1 MIKYFLYEIKE
12 EKRLDKEN
20 LNGIPEEETEAVE
33 ETAEVQDSAE
43 EAVQEYAAEDTAAKA
58 SEEPVEEISDGEETV
73 AEDSADE
80 SEEEYVIP
88 EEDLCPICGER
99 EIAEGSDYCIDCETK
114 MHKRKIPFLGWLAG
128 LLTLGF
134 SVFAFVLTFLVI
146 GPSVV
151 VMGGD
156 VYAAQKNW
164 YAAYN
169 VYSNDVPTVVD
180 EINSYFDESMQLVRT
195 GMGIDKRM
203 VDSMAHYSSPIDAY
217 YLAQS
222 NITDVDL
229 ETLPFLDDYRAVYTA
244 YSDTYSAA
252 GETFNMLYEENADLD
267 KICAEFEKYK
277 GTEGVTDL
285 YIDYFKCL
293 AANELGADDAKM
305 LECLNALEASCNEA
319 GGDYSWLYYQLIAE
333 VYASAGETE
342 KALEYLGVLI
352 EADKSKY
359 DAYALSM
366 DIALDSGNLEEAD
379 RLVTEYTTNNEGF
392 ESAYL
397 LEVKY
402 LRRTGETEKAE
413 VLCTEGIN
421 SNSSGIELC
430 RQMSLISMTLG
441 KYADAYDYAMS
452 AYNNAYYYAYYTNDQ
467 SYLYD
472 PALNYTIYLSA
483 YLYNSSDEITE
494 ENKETV
500 AGIIEEFAYDELP
513 DTVKSVVDGEKTAA
527 QILTEGE
534 CDVI

>member
-1 MIKYFLYEIKE
+1 M
-12 EKRLDKEN
+12 DKEN
-20 LNGIPEEETEAVE
+20 LNGVPEEETEAVE

-43 EAVQEYAAEDTAAKA
+43 ETVQEDAAEDTFAED
-58 SEEPVEEISDGEETV
+58 SEETAEEISDGEETV

-80 SEEEYVIP
+80 SEEADEEYVIP
-88 EEDLCPICGER
+88 EENLCPICGEK
-99 EIAEGSDYCIDCETK
+99 EIAEGSDYCLDCETN
-114 MHKRKIPFLGWLAG
+114 MHKRRIPFLGWLAG
-128 LLTLGF
+128 LLALGF
-134 SVFAFVLTFLVI
+134 SVFAFVLSFLVI

-169 VYSNDVPTVVD
+169 VYSSDVPAIVD

-195 GMGIDKRM
+195 GMGVNKRI

-222 NITDVDL
+222 LITDVDL
-229 ETLPFLDDYRAVYTA
+229 EKLPFLDDYRAAYTA
-244 YSDTYSAA
+244 YSDTYNAA
-252 GETFNMLYEENADLD
+252 NEPFNKLYEEDADLD
-267 KICAEFEKYK
+267 EICADFEKYK

-305 LECLNALEASCNEA
+305 LECLEALEASCNEA

-333 VYASAGETE
+333 VYASSGETE
-342 KALEYLGVLI
+342 KALEYLSVLI
-352 EADKSKY
+352 EGDKSKY
-359 DAYALSM
+359 DAYELSM

-379 RLVTEYTTNNEGF
+379 RLVAEYTTNNEGF
-392 ESAYL
+392 DSANL
-397 LEVKY
+397 LEIKF

-413 VLCTEGIN
+413 VLGTEALN
-421 SNSSGIELC
+421 TNSSGIELC

-441 KYADAYDYAMS
+441 KYAEAYDYAMS

-467 SYLYD
+467 SYLND

-483 YLYNSSDEITE
+483 YLFNSSDEITE

-500 AGIIEEFAYDELP
+500 AGIIGDFTYDELP
-513 DTVKSVVDGEKTAA
+513 DAVKSVVDGEKTAA